1 MINVFL
7 YVIYQLPTMPFNFEK
22 IYDLS
27 LNFFL
32 HKLGIYD
39 LLLNNKGISEVYT
52 TVIGAVEY

>member
-27 LNFFL
+27 LNFFYINL
-32 HKLGIYD
+32 VYMIY
-39 LLLNNKGISEVYT
+39 Y
-52 TVIGAVEY
+52 